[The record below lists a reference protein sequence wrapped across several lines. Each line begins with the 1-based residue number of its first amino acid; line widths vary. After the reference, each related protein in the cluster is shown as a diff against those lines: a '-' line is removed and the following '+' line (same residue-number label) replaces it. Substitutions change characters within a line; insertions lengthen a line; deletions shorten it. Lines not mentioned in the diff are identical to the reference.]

1 MYNLYK
7 TELPNFSPSSKSK
20 NSLPK
25 STNTRNRK
33 LKINKLLSRKDL
45 NEKIQNISLN
55 RQLLSEKYLDFIIKE
70 KLNYAD
76 VDKITNY
83 YSKKIEQYK
92 QKYDENQNL
101 IIKKKEELKD
111 LNMALYTSL
120 VNHIKFETTENVD
133 VEQVDDIEKTKKE
146 IKATEHKIEIFK
158 DLYNP

>member
-70 KLNYAD
+70 KLNYAN

-83 YSKKIEQYK
+83 YSKKNRTI
-92 QKYDENQNL
+92 
-101 IIKKKEELKD
+101 
-111 LNMALYTSL
+111 
-120 VNHIKFETTENVD
+120 
-133 VEQVDDIEKTKKE
+133 
-146 IKATEHKIEIFK
+146 
-158 DLYNP
+158 